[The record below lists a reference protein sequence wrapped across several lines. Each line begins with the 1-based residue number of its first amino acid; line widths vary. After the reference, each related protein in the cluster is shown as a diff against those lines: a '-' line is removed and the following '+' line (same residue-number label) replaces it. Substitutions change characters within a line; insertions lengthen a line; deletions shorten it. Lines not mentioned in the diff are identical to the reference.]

1 MINYVDMKKTVSK
14 KRDYKKGFIT
24 AVLSLLLILLGLG
37 LLTFFVSRDLIK
49 ESNKTVLAFN
59 NLKEAVKAQDITKVK
74 NENQNLRNQLKTT
87 QKSLAKLFIYKL
99 IPFLGAYYSDGEHL
113 LKGAIYGT
121 ESIDLIADS
130 LVPFADVL
138 GLKGGSGAG
147 SAESYIQ
154 SVIKS
159 MPKIAPRVDDISAKL
174 KLTRVEI
181 DKINTKKYPRFL
193 KIKGVQVRKNLDQTK
208 EQVDAIESFMPE
220 LRPILLNVPPV
231 LGEPNEKTYLILFQN
246 DKELRPTGGF
256 ITAYAI
262 AKIKEGKL
270 ISIVSDDIYNLD
282 RRLGSQEPAPTAVRD
297 YLRVPYL
304 YIRDTNLSPDFGESM
319 KKFEEFY
326 NRVPNAAKID
336 GIIALDTEFVR
347 SLLEITGPVTT
358 NVYKETFSSD
368 VSQYGVS
375 DVVYKL
381 ELYSEQLLAA
391 TEKRKDLIGDLMAS
405 LIQKIYV
412 LPKNKWSPLLFTVKE
427 MADEKHIIANL
438 HDEKVQNILEKY
450 NFAGRIKDYGGDY
463 LHVNDANFAG
473 RKANLYIKQKIEQD
487 INIDKGGKVTK
498 KVTVTIE
505 NPKPFDGW
513 LNSTYYDWMRIL
525 VPAGSELISSES
537 YSSVS
542 KTDELGKKVFTTY
555 TFAKPLG
562 ENRVSVTYTLP
573 FPVKK
578 GEEYKLLVQKQP
590 GTLGSEV
597 IIRLNGKQI
606 EKFHLTVDKEIK
618 FKI

>member
-14 KRDYKKGFIT
+14 NRDYKKGFI
-24 AVLSLLLILLGLG
+24 AVISSLLLILIGLG

-59 NLKEAVKAQDITKVK
+59 NLKGAVKDQDITKVK

-99 IPFLGAYYSDGEHL
+99 IPFLGAYYSDAEHL
-113 LKGAIYGT
+113 VKGAIYGT

-130 LVPFADVL
+130 LVPFADAL

-193 KIKGVQVRKNLDQTK
+193 KIKGVQVRKSLDQTK

-262 AKIKEGKL
+262 AKVKEGKL

-282 RRLGSQEPAPTAVRD
+282 RRLGSQEPAPQAVRD

-326 NRVPNAAKID
+326 NRVAGVVKID

-412 LPKNKWSPLLFTVKE
+412 LPKNKWAPLLFTVKK

-438 HDEKVQNILEKY
+438 HDEKVQNLLEKY

-463 LHVNDANFAG
+463 LHVNDSNFAG
-473 RKANLYIKQKIEQD
+473 RKANLYIQQKIEQD

-498 KVTVTIE
+498 KVTVTIK
-505 NPKPFDGW
+505 NPKQFDGW
-513 LNSTYYDWMRIL
+513 LNSTYYDWMRFL

-573 FPVKK
+573 FKVKK
-578 GEEYKLLVQKQP
+578 GEEYKLLIQKQP
-590 GTLGSEV
+590 GTIGSEV